1 MALDIESVKDGG
13 MGWEEFLRR
22 AGALETLHLALPSS
36 GRLVGILGPIVLPS
50 PTLMQ
55 VLEAEIAC
63 RSAIWPQVVSQNWFA
78 AGRGLGRLPSY
89 LAGPKFTL
97 PLLGA
102 VLALGWSPAPAVA
115 SSVFSSG
122 PYGLPEGIAVAPD
135 GDFLVSDDDN
145 FAVYNVPATG
155 GPPTSSTSLNF
166 RPYNEI
172 VLPSGY
178 ANSGQYLVYGSN
190 GNQTSG
196 VLALMGASGLGAP
209 TNETTIPNSWF
220 TTAVVA
226 PTNFGT
232 IAAGAVVLANTYGN
246 NAVATSIDTLN
257 AGETSVS
264 TFTTLPGV
272 ATFGVGFAP
281 TTFGTYAGDMFVS
294 DGQSGRI
301 FTVDAAGDTTL
312 FADLPLPTGFSDPGL
327 RQFAWAPAGFTI
339 PDPEVV
345 GGKEDVGGDLFV
357 SIAAQNGGGGSDGYI
372 DILNGA
378 GQTVGHYL
386 PGTDALD
393 PRGLFFLNDQ
403 NLLVA
408 NADPGIQ
415 LLTPQDFVA
424 GSPVPEPSTWAMLLL
439 GFAGLGFVSYR
450 TSRRI
455 AAAT

>member
-1 MALDIESVKDGG
+1 MDNS
-13 MGWEEFLRR
+13 
-22 AGALETLHLALPSS
+22 
-36 GRLVGILGPIVLPS
+36 
-50 PTLMQ
+50 
-55 VLEAEIAC
+55 
-63 RSAIWPQVVSQNWFA
+63 FA
-78 AGRGLGRLPSY
+78 AGRGLGRLPSCF
-89 LAGPKFTL
+89 AGSKLTL
-97 PLLGA
+97 PLLVA
-102 VLALGWSPAPAVA
+102 ALVLGWSPPSAVA

-122 PYGLPEGIAVAPD
+122 PFGLPEGIAVAPD

-178 ANSGQYLVYGSN
+178 ANSGQYLAYGSN
-190 GNQTSG
+190 GSQTSG
-196 VLALMGASGLGAP
+196 VLALMGASGLGTP
-209 TNETTIPNSWF
+209 TNEVSIPNKWF

-232 IAAGAVVLANTYGN
+232 IAGGDVVLASTFATNTI
-246 NAVATSIDTLN
+246 ATSIDTLD
-257 AGETSVS
+257 AGEMGVS
-264 TFTTLPGV
+264 TFTTLPGID
-272 ATFGVGFAP
+272 AFGVGFAP

-294 DGQSGRI
+294 DAQSGRI
-301 FTVDAAGDTTL
+301 YTVNAAGNPTL
-312 FADLPLPTGFSDPGL
+312 FATLPLPSGFNDPGL

-339 PDPEVV
+339 PDPDVV
-345 GGKEDVGGDLFV
+345 GGQEDVGGDLFV

-378 GQTVGHYL
+378 GQAVGHYL

-393 PRGLFFLNDQ
+393 PRGLFFLNNQ

-408 NADPGIQ
+408 NADPGIH

-450 TSRRI
+450 TSRTI
-455 AAAT
+455 AAAA